1 MIDAMIEKISGLFQV
16 DFLFGA
22 VLPLLLFLL
31 AAGATFAAVIG
42 PTAGWELIKGSP
54 LLKEKTLAASL
65 FGLVLI
71 SSSYF
76 LNALRPALLRFWAGS
91 SGLFFLTPFH
101 DLGRTLQ
108 RRTFET
114 LRERALA
121 DSTLWSKRLSGLREK
136 LVGVWGTGTASATPD
151 EIQALARRIDGLY
164 QEMQEPGVQNVLDEI
179 VASYKIST
187 VASLGDVY
195 RKAQSKLNELA
206 ASDKQ
211 RQRLALADLDRRFGK
226 LESLAPT
233 ELGNVI
239 QAYNDYPFERYCMEG
254 EIFWPRLQKVME
266 AEFRA
271 LVQDQQTRLDFS
283 LASASLSLFSA
294 ILWLVLGP
302 WIWGD
307 LLVWLGLVVASGIVA
322 YLFYRLGCISAWK
335 LGDLFRASFDLFR
348 LDLLK
353 ALGGVAP
360 QSIKEERAT
369 WRQFSTL
376 LVYGGEFAELDQDFK
391 ILGTR

>member
-1 MIDAMIEKISGLFQV
+1 MIDAMIEKISGLFQA

-54 LLKEKTLAASL
+54 LLQEKTLAASL

-76 LNALRPALLRFWAGS
+76 LNALRPAILRFWTGS
-91 SGLFFLTPFH
+91 SGLFFLAPFYE
-101 DLGRTLQ
+101 LGRTLQ

-114 LRERALA
+114 LRERAFA

-136 LVGVWGTGTASATPD
+136 LVGVWGTGTGSATPE

-164 QEMQEPGVQNVLDEI
+164 QEMQESGVQNVLDEV
-179 VASYKIST
+179 VAAYTSFT
-187 VASLGDVY
+187 VDSLRGVY
-195 RKAQSKLNELA
+195 HKAQSKLNELA
-206 ASDKQ
+206 ATDKQ
-211 RQRLALADLDRRFGK
+211 RQRLALADLDRRFGT

-239 QAYNDYPFERYCMEG
+239 QAFNDYPFERYCMEG
-254 EIFWPRLQKVME
+254 EIFWPRLQKVIDGD
-266 AEFRA
+266 FRT

-283 LASASLSLFSA
+283 LACASLSLFSA
-294 ILWLVLGP
+294 ILWLALGP

-307 LLVWLGLVVASGIVA
+307 LLVGLGLVAASGIVA

-348 LDLLK
+348 LDLLN

-360 QSIKEERAT
+360 QSLKEERAV

-376 LVYGGEFAELDQDFK
+376 LVYGGEFAELDPDFK
-391 ILGTR
+391 IQGMR